1 MKDVESLVKVKICKS
16 DTETCFLLSHQC
28 ESERFY
34 SPFRINTGDK
44 SPVRRSYSVVA
55 HHEALSRLRPGF
67 KSRYEHFFEKKV
79 LKFDN
84 IPEWPYVKI
93 L

>member
-28 ESERFY
+28 ESEQFY

-67 KSRYEHFFEKKV
+67 KSRYEH
-79 LKFDN
+79 LKHR
-84 IPEWPYVKI
+84 
-93 L
+93 